1 MARRTIQGCRGI
13 LTGASSGI
21 GRALAGELVRG
32 GARLVLIS
40 RRADRLEQLAAT
52 LAGASGRVEI
62 VAGDVTQDDVRRR
75 ALERAAESFGGL
87 DLLVN
92 NAGSGAM
99 GLFVDASPERLR
111 QIMEINFFAPAEMI
125 RLALPM
131 LEQGNKPMVVNVGSV
146 LGHRG
151 VPYCSEYCASK
162 FALHGLGESL
172 RAEFARLKID
182 LLTVSPARTATEF
195 FEQAVNPHLTQWPAV
210 KGISPEIVA
219 RKTVRAIRQGRHE
232 VVITASG
239 KLLVWAS
246 RLFPRVMDAAL
257 ARKK

>member
-1 MARRTIQGCRGI
+1 
-13 LTGASSGI
+13 
-21 GRALAGELVRG
+21 
-32 GARLVLIS
+32 
-40 RRADRLEQLAAT
+40 
-52 LAGASGRVEI
+52 
-62 VAGDVTQDDVRRR
+62 
-75 ALERAAESFGGL
+75 
-87 DLLVN
+87 
-92 NAGSGAM
+92 M
-99 GLFVDASPERLR
+99 GLFADASPERLR

-125 RLALPM
+125 RVSLPLLA
-131 LEQGNKPMVVNVGSV
+131 QGNKPIVVNVGSV

-257 ARKK
+257 ARRK